1 MRKYFHGFSL
11 KMTNLLFRH
20 SSQPITIFIFS
31 SSEKLDLASLSL
43 LYLFL
48 TFDQQCHCDWTS
60 FKNSMTILQRFLYTQ
75 HCLSFL
81 HYETGPEI
89 TFSYFSILNVRSQ
102 ISEATSEMSC
112 HHRGRISRRKY
123 NRLNP

>member
-11 KMTNLLFRH
+11 KMTNLLFLH

-48 TFDQQCHCDWTS
+48 TLIS
-60 FKNSMTILQRFLYTQ
+60 
-75 HCLSFL
+75 
-81 HYETGPEI
+81 
-89 TFSYFSILNVRSQ
+89 NV
-102 ISEATSEMSC
+102 IVIG
-112 HHRGRISRRKY
+112 HHSRIQ
-123 NRLNP
+123 